1 MAELFAVTVPKW
13 GFSMEEGTIVA
24 WRVAEGSAVSK
35 GDELVDIETTKITN
49 SVEAQQSGTLL
60 RIVAE
65 PGQTL
70 PCGQLIAVI
79 GDGAAN
85 DAEIAA
91 FADGHAKMAMREVA
105 EEHAPAQ
112 VAFTEAGGARI
123 RYLEMGKGG
132 VPVVFIHGFG
142 GDLEN
147 WMFNQPALAATRRT
161 IALDLPG
168 HGGSTKEVGQAT
180 PDAMARVLS
189 RALDNLGVGRAH
201 FVGHSFGG
209 AVALAVARGDPAR
222 VASLTA
228 IAPAGL
234 GEEISSAYVDG
245 FVSARRRADMSAV
258 VSQLFADPS
267 LATRDMAEALLRYK
281 RLDGVD
287 AALKAII
294 AANFEGGRQHR
305 ADPDGWKTVAA
316 PLLVLWGAED
326 RIIPRAHIDR
336 APSTAKKE
344 VLPGAGHLPHLEKA
358 DAVNALLAAHIG
370 AVAEA

>member
-1 MAELFAVTVPKW
+1 
-13 GFSMEEGTIVA
+13 
-24 WRVAEGSAVSK
+24 
-35 GDELVDIETTKITN
+35 
-49 SVEAQQSGTLL
+49 
-60 RIVAE
+60 
-65 PGQTL
+65 
-70 PCGQLIAVI
+70 
-79 GDGAAN
+79 
-85 DAEIAA
+85 
-91 FADGHAKMAMREVA
+91 
-105 EEHAPAQ
+105 
-112 VAFTEAGGARI
+112 
-123 RYLEMGKGG
+123 
-132 VPVVFIHGFG
+132 
-142 GDLEN
+142 
-147 WMFNQPALAATRRT
+147 
-161 IALDLPG
+161 
-168 HGGSTKEVGQAT
+168 
-180 PDAMARVLS
+180 
-189 RALDNLGVGRAH
+189 
-201 FVGHSFGG
+201 
-209 AVALAVARGDPAR
+209 
-222 VASLTA
+222 
-228 IAPAGL
+228 
-234 GEEISSAYVDG
+234 VDG